1 MRRLL
6 EKKNDAHDL
15 ILLLGGPCLVCGGGA
30 GGVGGFEKYR
40 ALHGLIEPINIWV
53 SIKYIS

>member
-40 ALHGLIEPINIWV
+40 ALHGLIEPINI
-53 SIKYIS
+53 